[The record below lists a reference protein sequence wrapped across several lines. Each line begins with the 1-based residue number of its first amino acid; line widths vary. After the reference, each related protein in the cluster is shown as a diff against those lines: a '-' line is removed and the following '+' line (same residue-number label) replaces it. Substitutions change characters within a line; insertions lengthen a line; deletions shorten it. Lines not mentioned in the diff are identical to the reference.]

1 MRVVVWV
8 ALRRAIQR
16 RVIRPNLPD
25 RQSRQR
31 RGIRQAEVGA
41 AKTMLDRTAEQ
52 FDIQP
57 SRLVAV
63 AGYGSAEMLG
73 WLVDERG
80 IEPHVKVFDHSER
93 QDGTFSHCD
102 FAYDPEV
109 NVYVCPDSKELKQ
122 YHRKPRD
129 GLTKAGTLLYF
140 ARKHDCDA

>member
-80 IEPHVKVFDHSER
+80 IEPHVKVFDKSER
-93 QDGTFSHCD
+93 TDGTFSRSD
-102 FAYDPEV
+102 FAYDAEA
-109 NVYVCPDSKELKQ
+109 NV
-122 YHRKPRD
+122 
-129 GLTKAGTLLYF
+129 
-140 ARKHDCDA
+140 